1 MIQQTFDRKGPETHV
16 LLVRLAALSLIPLIF
31 LSSGCGSTSADS
43 SLHQLTVGL
52 TYVPNIQFAPF
63 YVAEALGYYKAA
75 GLDVTL
81 RHQGVNEG
89 EFNAIAA
96 GQEDA
101 IFAGGDEILQATSQA
116 IPLTY
121 VAEIY
126 TQYPVAL
133 IVPASSSIHTA
144 ADLRG
149 HTIGIPGLY
158 GTSYIALKAFL
169 QSAGLSQSDVN
180 VEAIGYTQPAAL
192 IGHKVDA
199 VIDYV
204 NDGVTAYAQSNFLV
218 RTLALQQPIVSNGI
232 GVRNSVLRSRGS
244 DIRALIKATLQGVEY
259 TIAHPARAVQLSGA
273 FVPGLNDP
281 TAAANALAT
290 LQATIPF
297 WERSDGK
304 PLGYTAPTLWQEM
317 YVFLHSGGQL
327 TKSVDVAMVYTNA
340 YLPSA

>member
-1 MIQQTFDRKGPETHV
+1 MIQKAHDRLRLDTRSPLVRSTALALT
-16 LLVRLAALSLIPLIF
+16 LLVF
-31 LSSGCGSTSADS
+31 LSGCGSTSADS

-63 YVAEALGYYKAA
+63 YVAEALGYYKDA
-75 GLDVTL
+75 GLAVTL
-81 RHQGVNEG
+81 RHQGVNQG

-101 IFAGGDEILQATSQA
+101 IFAGGDEMLQAVSQG
-116 IPLTY
+116 IHLTY

-133 IVPASSSIHTA
+133 IVPAGSSIQTA

-169 QSAGLSQSDVN
+169 ESAGLSQSDVN
-180 VEAIGYTQPAAL
+180 IEAIGYTQPAAL
-192 IGHKVDA
+192 LGHKVDA

-204 NDGVTAYAQSNFLV
+204 NDGVSLYAKSNFPV
-218 RTLALQQPIVSNGI
+218 RTLSLQQPIVSNGI
-232 GVRNSVLRSRGS
+232 GVRNNVLQSRGG
-244 DIRALIKATLQGVEY
+244 DIKALVKATLQGVQY
-259 TIAHPARAVQLSGA
+259 TIEHPAKAVQLSA
-273 FVPGLNDP
+273 SFVPGLSDP
-281 TAAANALAT
+281 TASAAALAV

-304 PLGYTAPTLWQEM
+304 ALGYTSPTLWQEM
-317 YVFLHSGGQL
+317 YAFLHGGGEL
-327 TKSVDVAMVYTNA
+327 TKTVDVAAVYSDA

>member
-1 MIQQTFDRKGPETHV
+1 MGLDTRTP
-16 LLVRLAALSLIPLIF
+16 LVRLAVLSLIPLIF
-31 LSSGCGSTSADS
+31 LSGCGSTSADS

-63 YVAEALGYYKAA
+63 YVAEALGYYKDA
-75 GLDVTL
+75 GLAVTL
-81 RHQGVNEG
+81 RHQGASEG
-89 EFNAIAA
+89 EFSAISA
-96 GQEDA
+96 GQEDV
-101 IFAGGDEILQATSQA
+101 IFAGGDEMLQAVSQG
-116 IPLTY
+116 IHLTY
-121 VAEIY
+121 VAQIY

-133 IVPASSSIHTA
+133 IVPASSSIQTA

-180 VEAIGYTQPAAL
+180 IEAIGYTQPAAL
-192 IGHKVDA
+192 LGHKVDA

-204 NDGVTAYAQSNFLV
+204 NDGVSLYAKSNFPV
-218 RTLALQQPIVSNGI
+218 RILALQQPIVSNGI
-232 GVRNSVLRSRGS
+232 GVRNTVLQSRGS
-244 DIRALIKATLQGVEY
+244 DVRALIKATLRGVAY
-259 TIAHPARAVQLSGA
+259 TIAHPARAVQLSA
-273 FVPGLNDP
+273 PFVPGLSDP
-281 TAAANALAT
+281 TASADALAI

-304 PLGYTAPTLWQEM
+304 ALGYTSPTLWQEM
-317 YVFLHSGGQL
+317 YAFLRSGGQL
-327 TKSVDVAMVYTNA
+327 TKSVDVAAVYSNA

>member
-1 MIQQTFDRKGPETHV
+1 MIQTAYDQLGPDTRSP
-16 LLVRLAALSLIPLIF
+16 LVRLAPLPLILLIF
-31 LSSGCGSTSADS
+31 LSGCGSSSADS
-43 SLHQLTVGL
+43 TLHQLTVGL

-63 YVAEALGYYKAA
+63 YVAEALGYYRAA
-75 GLDVTL
+75 GLEVTL

-89 EFNAIAA
+89 EFNAISA

-101 IFAGGDEILQATSQA
+101 IFAGGDEMLLAASQG
-116 IPLTY
+116 IHLTY

-133 IVPASSSIHTA
+133 IVPTSSSIHTA

-149 HTIGIPGLY
+149 RTIGIPGLY

-180 VEAIGYTQPAAL
+180 IEAIGYTQPAAL
-192 IGHKVDA
+192 LGHKVDA

-204 NDGVTAYAQSNFLV
+204 NDGVSLYAKSNFPV
-218 RTLALQQPIVSNGI
+218 RALPLQQPIVSNGI
-232 GVRNSVLRSRGS
+232 GVRNAVLQSRGS

-259 TIAHPARAVQLSGA
+259 TIAHPARAVQLSEA

-281 TAAANALAT
+281 TAAADALTT

-304 PLGYTAPTLWQEM
+304 PLGYTSPSLWQEM
-317 YVFLHSGGQL
+317 YAFLQSGGQL
-327 TKSVDVAMVYTNA
+327 TKSVDLAAVYSNA

>member
-1 MIQQTFDRKGPETHV
+1 MTTMIQKTHDRLVPEV
-16 LLVRLAALSLIPLIF
+16 RSPLVNLAALSLIPLIF
-31 LSSGCGSTSADS
+31 LSGCGSTSADS
-43 SLHQLTVGL
+43 SLHHLTIGL

-75 GLDVTL
+75 GLEVTL
-81 RHQGVNEG
+81 RHQGVSEG
-89 EFNAIAA
+89 EFNAISAD
-96 GQEDA
+96 QEDA
-101 IFAGGDEILQATSQA
+101 IFAGGDEILQAVAQG

-121 VAEIY
+121 VAQIY

-133 IVPASSSIHTA
+133 IVPAGSSIHAA

-169 QSAGLSQSDVN
+169 QSAGLSQSNVN
-180 VEAIGYTQPAAL
+180 IEAIGYTQPAAL
-192 IGHKVDA
+192 LGHKVDA

-204 NDGVTAYAQSNFLV
+204 NDGVSLYAKSNFPV

-232 GVRNSVLRSRGS
+232 GVRNSVLHSRGS

-259 TIAHPARAVQLSGA
+259 TIAHPAKAVQLSA
-273 FVPGLNDP
+273 PFVPGLGDP
-281 TAAANALAT
+281 TAAADALAT

-304 PLGYTAPTLWQEM
+304 PLGYTSATMWQEM
-317 YVFLHSGGQL
+317 YAFLQSG
-327 TKSVDVAMVYTNA
+327 DN
-340 YLPSA
+340 LPNLWM

>member
-1 MIQQTFDRKGPETHV
+1 
-16 LLVRLAALSLIPLIF
+16 LAALSLIPLIF
-31 LSSGCGSTSADS
+31 LSGCGSTPADS

-63 YVAEALGYYKAA
+63 YVAQALGYYKAA
-75 GLDVTL
+75 GLAVTL

-89 EFNAIAA
+89 EFNAITA

-101 IFAGGDEILQATSQA
+101 IFAGGDEMLQAVSQG
-116 IPLTY
+116 IHLTY
-121 VAEIY
+121 VTEVY

-169 QSAGLSQSDVN
+169 QSAGLSQSSVN
-180 VEAIGYTQPAAL
+180 IEAIGYTQPAAL
-192 IGHKVDA
+192 LGHKVDA

-204 NDGVTAYAQSNFLV
+204 NDGVSLYAKSNFPV

-232 GVRNSVLRSRGS
+232 GVRNTVLQSRGS
-244 DIRALIKATLQGVEY
+244 DIRALIKATLQGVAY
-259 TIAHPARAVQLSGA
+259 TITHPARAVQLSA
-273 FVPGLNDP
+273 PFVPGLSDP
-281 TAAANALAT
+281 TASADALAI

-304 PLGYTAPTLWQEM
+304 PLGYTSPTLWQEM
-317 YVFLHSGGQL
+317 YAFLRSGGQV
-327 TKSVDVAMVYTNA
+327 TKSVDVATVYTNA

>member
-1 MIQQTFDRKGPETHV
+1 MRRPLHYYDTDISLTGWVQA
-16 LLVRLAALSLIPLIF
+16 LAAPGESGRTLAIPLIF
-31 LSSGCGSTSADS
+31 LSSGCGSTSAGS

-75 GLDVTL
+75 GLEVTL

-101 IFAGGDEILQATSQA
+101 IFAGGDEILQAISQG

-133 IVPASSSIHTA
+133 IVPASSPIHTA

-180 VEAIGYTQPAAL
+180 IEAIGYTQPAAL
-192 IGHKVDA
+192 LGHKVDA

-204 NDGVTAYAQSNFLV
+204 NDGVTALCQSQFPGADA
-218 RTLALQQPIVSNGI
+218 RSPAADRFQRHRGTQ
-232 GVRNSVLRSRGS
+232 LRAPESR
-244 DIRALIKATLQGVEY
+244 Q
-259 TIAHPARAVQLSGA
+259 
-273 FVPGLNDP
+273 
-281 TAAANALAT
+281 
-290 LQATIPF
+290 
-297 WERSDGK
+297 
-304 PLGYTAPTLWQEM
+304 
-317 YVFLHSGGQL
+317 
-327 TKSVDVAMVYTNA
+327 
-340 YLPSA
+340 